1 MAPKSFNLLWTTSS
15 PKSASANSLPS
26 TSAASPP
33 TSTFTS
39 PPSPAGVYL
48 ADLPVELQFL
58 VLSHLPIRSLSKGLA
73 RTSHHW
79 AGTIDEHLRRE
90 VQRLIGGPQPPG
102 GCTLVFEAQRPID
115 TLTHKHRLYFSHF
128 GVTNSTGGAYSTT
141 ANFSFLPIE
150 EPSEAPSHS
159 RERSNGGDG
168 AGDGE
173 SRPAV
178 LRNLPHHLAGRV
190 REEHCTSSVT
200 LDEPGSSRGR
210 DTQPGSSRG
219 SGAATPVAVA
229 APPLDAI
236 HHPLDAYDWAGP
248 VSSYVNSPP
257 TSQSRSRPD
266 VTRAERRRKISKP
279 TYRMQLD
286 PLDSFETWILTLAVR
301 VSSSAPLAN
310 RSKTA
315 FDRFGEKHRISF
327 ETSADGP
334 TQAASI
340 GPAGLEMSR
349 AMRWER
355 RVAEGL
361 DRVYRDWFHRPEAGE
376 IPIPARTKKS
386 KGSDTGNAS
395 QSVTSS
401 VTPELISTF
410 GAVNEA
416 LGLDREGMQ
425 DEEEGDTEAYPHP
438 TPTPRRRL
446 LEFDNSSCVLHLQ
459 PHACSSPQLLNL
471 HPTLAYFYTPPV
483 AAEAAPS
490 SSYPPG
496 SSSAVPLLNPSSSAP
511 SSTSG
516 SGAGAS
522 ASLGNLS
529 GYQYDSTSRYHAL
542 HSRLQASHRVELTW
556 HAESIEVNAGRLLS
570 VLEDVETERLSW
582 ERRNGARGS
591 DQERDAWGRVY
602 KRESVGKAVTAAA
615 AATSGGG
622 GGGDD
627 RHASSILAGVDGSR
641 QRWRGLED
649 EELGVEVESRGTI
662 PLWFGNGTLG
672 TYFTGG

>member
-1 MAPKSFNLLWTTSS
+1 MTLKLHLHCS
-15 PKSASANSLPS
+15 P
-26 TSAASPP
+26 
-33 TSTFTS
+33 
-39 PPSPAGVYL
+39 
-48 ADLPVELQFL
+48 Q
-58 VLSHLPIRSLSKGLA
+58 
-73 RTSHHW
+73 
-79 AGTIDEHLRRE
+79 
-90 VQRLIGGPQPPG
+90 
-102 GCTLVFEAQRPID
+102 FEAQRPID

-150 EPSEAPSHS
+150 DLSEGDRDSSSSQAS
-159 RERSNGGDG
+159 RAKSKDRHEADG
-168 AGDGE
+168 SE

-200 LDEPGSSRGR
+200 IDEPDSSRGR
-210 DTQPGSSRG
+210 NAQPGSSRG
-219 SGAATPVAVA
+219 SGTATPIANPA
-229 APPLDAI
+229 APVDAI

-248 VSSYVNSPP
+248 VSSYVPSPSN
-257 TSQSRSRPD
+257 SQSRSRPD
-266 VTRAERRRKISKP
+266 VTRAQKGRRKISKP

-301 VSSSAPLAN
+301 VSSSAPLPS
-310 RSKTA
+310 RSKNA
-315 FDRFGEKHRISF
+315 FDRFGENHRISF
-327 ETSADGP
+327 ETSSDGP
-334 TQAASI
+334 SQAASI

-376 IPIPARTKKS
+376 VPIPSRRS
-386 KGSDTGNAS
+386 KGKGTGAGDAGQNMA
-395 QSVTSS
+395 SS

-410 GAVNEA
+410 GAVNQA
-416 LGLDREGMQ
+416 LGLDRE
-425 DEEEGDTEAYPHP
+425 DTHDDHEGDTDAYPLP

-471 HPTLAYFYTPPV
+471 HPTLAYFYNPP

-511 SSTSG
+511 SSSSG
-516 SGAGAS
+516 TGTGASSGAGAG
-522 ASLGNLS
+522 ASMGTFS

-570 VLEDVETERLSW
+570 VLEDVETERLNW
-582 ERRNGARGS
+582 ERRNGAHGKE
-591 DQERDAWGRVY
+591 QERDAWGRVY
-602 KRESVGKAVTAAA
+602 KRESVGKSSAAA
-615 AATSGGG
+615 AGADVAGGG
-622 GGGDD
+622 AGET
-627 RHASSILAGVDGSR
+627 ILAGVDGSR

-662 PLWFGNGTLG
+662 PLWFGNGTVG